1 MVDALEKLS
10 CSTDGSLEGGDLEK
24 MDSTEVGVVKS

>member
-1 MVDALEKLS
+1 MGDALDELS

-24 MDSTEVGVVKS
+24 MDDTEVGVVKS